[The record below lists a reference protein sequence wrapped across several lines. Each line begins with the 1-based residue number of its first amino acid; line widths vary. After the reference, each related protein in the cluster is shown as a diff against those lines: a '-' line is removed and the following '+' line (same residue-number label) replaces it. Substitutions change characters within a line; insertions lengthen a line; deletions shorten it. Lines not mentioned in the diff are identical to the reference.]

1 MKYDKKTVQI
11 ARRIALQ
18 VRALGGIDLTQLDDD
33 DAVVERVKAG
43 IAPVADALHKHGL
56 TLAQASTAL
65 KALADAMRSNAPPN
79 AGNQPPAA
87 REAG

>member
-1 MKYDKKTVQI
+1 MKCDKKTVQI

-18 VRALGGIDLTQLDDD
+18 VRALGGIDLTQLDD

-79 AGNQPPAA
+79 AGNQ
-87 REAG
+87 R